1 MGLDQI
7 ANIAEISAAVLVV
20 ASLIYVGRQLNQ
32 NTQSMRLDTVQAIIA
47 EWNAWY
53 DMMTPNKEL
62 IDLYHRGVFDYQ
74 SLNSIERM
82 QFIFM
87 TTRIFRTFNEMYF
100 HWREG
105 MMDKQIWSSWVAQF
119 NDAMKTPGWQ
129 EAWARRRHW
138 YDAGFQ
144 SFVDDRIADAN
155 NVKPMYEPPD
165 PIDTTR

>member
-20 ASLIYVGRQLNQ
+20 ASLLYVGRQLKQ

-47 EWNAWY
+47 EWNSWY
-53 DMMTPNKEL
+53 DMMTPNKDL
-62 IDLYHRGVFDYQ
+62 VDLYHRGVFDPQ
-74 SLNSIERM
+74 SLNSVEQM
-82 QFIFM
+82 QFTLM

-100 HWREG
+100 HWHEG
-105 MMDKQIWSSWVAQF
+105 MMDKTIWSSWIAQF

-138 YDAGFQ
+138 YDQGFQ
-144 SFVDDRIADAN
+144 SFVDDRIADMN
-155 NVKPMYEPPD
+155 NVKPMYDPPD
-165 PIDTTR
+165 PIAATR